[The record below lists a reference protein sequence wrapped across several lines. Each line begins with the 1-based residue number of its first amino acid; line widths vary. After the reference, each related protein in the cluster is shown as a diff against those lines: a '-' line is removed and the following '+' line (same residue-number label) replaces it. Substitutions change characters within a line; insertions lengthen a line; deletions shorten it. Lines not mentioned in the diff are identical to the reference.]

1 MGFFQSIRERF
12 TTTREQ
18 RELLARLSRRERV
31 IRSKLIES
39 MCDDIEN
46 IVDPRDEFEG
56 WNMFSD
62 AEFWRRQG
70 ENTLKTL
77 RDKMR
82 RIQAQSGIALGAIEA
97 VCDYVVGTGLTYDY
111 QVPKDIP
118 DAARET
124 WQSIAD
130 DANAVWRDFVRR
142 ERWTQLEQ
150 QLVEQAD
157 ADGEVFLRMFP
168 GENGD
173 TAVRYVDPDA
183 VYDAKGHHKWGV
195 ITAPN
200 DAQHVVGYTL
210 GMETVPA
217 AEMLHVPLNVPPDVL
232 RGVPSLWPVR
242 DNVLRGESIT
252 RNVAKLAAVQAA
264 VAVVRKHAGILPS
277 AQGQAMLDNLADKT
291 KQNIFT
297 GKTLRQQRIEGGTIW
312 DVDSSTTIE
321 FPTGGGSLDKFP
333 PALLMNLR
341 PIAVRMGLPDFV
353 VTGDVSAA
361 NFASVFTSMAPSAKR
376 LARKQARYLREFQRL
391 HEFVLSVAVNAG
403 TLPVTAL
410 RLVSQ
415 VTGPEVANRDEVAQT
430 NKRDVLFRN
439 RILSRKTWASEEGY
453 DFEQEAANIEQDEAM
468 DGAQTGALPVPNASN
483 SPEIPDSSTAPAEG
497 ERTSSGSPT
506 IDAAVAAAGG

>member
-1 MGFFQSIRERF
+1 MGFIRSIVDRFTAPREDREMIARLASRER
-12 TTTREQ
+12 
-18 RELLARLSRRERV
+18 A
-31 IRSKLIES
+31 IRSRLIES
-39 MCDDIEN
+39 VCDDLEN
-46 IVDPRDEFEG
+46 LVDPREEFEG

-70 ENTLKTL
+70 ETSLKQL

-97 VCDYVVGTGLTYDY
+97 VCDYVVGTGLSYDY
-111 QVPKDIP
+111 QVPRGVP
-118 DAARET
+118 DVKRAE
-124 WQSIAD
+124 WQSLAD
-130 DANAVWRDFVRR
+130 DANAIWQDFVRR
-142 ERWTQLEQ
+142 QRWTQLEQ

-157 ADGEVFLRMFP
+157 ADGEVFLRMFA
-168 GENGD
+168 GENGE

-183 VYDAKGHHKWGV
+183 VYDAKGLHKWGIV
-195 ITAPN
+195 TAPN
-200 DAQHVVGYTL
+200 DAQRVTGFTL
-210 GMETVPA
+210 GNELVPA
-217 AEMLHVPLNVPPDVL
+217 SEMLHIPLNVPPDVL

-242 DNVLRGESIT
+242 DNILRGESIT

-264 VAVVRKHAGILPS
+264 IAIVRKHAGVLPN
-277 AQGQAMLDNLADKT
+277 AQGQQMLDNLADKT
-291 KQNIFT
+291 KTNVFT
-297 GKTLRQQRIEGGTIW
+297 GKTLRQQRVEGGAIW
-312 DVDSSTTIE
+312 DVDSSTTVE

-391 HEFVLSVAVNAG
+391 HEFVLAVAVSAG
-403 TLPVTAL
+403 LLREQAL
-410 RLVSQ
+410 QLVSQ

-439 RILSRKTWASEEGY
+439 RIISRKTWGSEEGY

-468 DGAQTGALPVPNASN
+468 DGPQTGALPVPNASN
-483 SPEIPDSSTAPAEG
+483 SPEIPDGSNGKAEA
-497 ERTSSGSPT
+497 ERTASGLPA
-506 IDAAVAAAGG
+506 IDAAVAAASA